1 MTKLRKKRLYTLCL
15 LVALFLLSSASLL
28 LGSVRINFT
37 EVLNYITGSGDISS
51 TDQTIIRE
59 FRIPKLF
66 TAIIAGAGLSVA
78 GLQMQTIFRN
88 PLAGPYILGVSAGAG
103 LGVAL
108 LVLGFQEFSVSNTLY
123 GSWAFVTAAWLGAAS
138 LMAVI
143 FAVSLRIKDVMTVL
157 ILGILFSGA
166 VSALINVLQYF
177 GAAENL
183 KSFVVWTMGS
193 VSGLSFSQLYVLA
206 SAAGIG
212 LVIAVFSVNVLDV
225 LLLGEQYAQS
235 SGLNL
240 IKARLAIF
248 TSTSVLAG
256 TVTAFCGPIGFVGII
271 VPHLAR
277 MLFQTSEHSVLL
289 PASALIGALVLLL
302 SDIISQLPGIDTV
315 LPLNSVTALIG
326 IPMVIYILLKNKV

>member
-1 MTKLRKKRLYTLCL
+1 MKKLQKNYFYAGVLILSL
-15 LVALFLLSSASLL
+15 ILLSAASLL
-28 LGSVRINFT
+28 FGSAKINFT
-37 EVLNYITGSGDISS
+37 DVFNFLFDLEVSKDT
-51 TDQTIIRE
+51 TQTILRE

-78 GLQMQTIFRN
+78 GLQMQTVFRN

-108 LVLGFQEFSVSNTLY
+108 LVLGFQKFSLSNSLY
-123 GSWAFVTAAWLGAAS
+123 GSWAFVTAAWVGAAS

-143 FAVSLRIKDVMTVL
+143 FAVSVRIKDVMTVL

-193 VSGLSFSQLYVLA
+193 VSGLSFSQLYVLTL
-206 SAAGIG
+206 AAAIG
-212 LVIAVFSVNVLDV
+212 FLMAAFSVNILDV

-240 IKARLAIF
+240 IKARLTIF

-277 MLFQTSEHSVLL
+277 MLFQTSRHSVLL
-289 PASALIGALVLLL
+289 PASAIIGALVLLL

-326 IPMVIYILLKNKV
+326 IPIVVYILLKNKV